1 MHAPS
6 SKAAPIL
13 PALAA
18 MIGLQILTIVALL
31 APGVMAPRIGI
42 DAATLGLYAT
52 AACVVGMVTTFPAG
66 MLVGRYGSF
75 RMASVCAAIVLCAT
89 ALSTLAGATALLIVA
104 GMVLGCAYGPET
116 PASSAVLS
124 RITPTALR
132 PLVFS
137 TRQSGNQIGAMLGS
151 LVLPS
156 LAAADP
162 VYGYIAIMIAAVA
175 AIIAFELLRPT
186 YDPLVRGAA
195 SIRLGDA
202 LNMLWEN
209 RDLRRLAAVSMPY
222 SALQV
227 VLNTFLVIYG
237 VGTLGLDLVAAGLL
251 LATAQGGGL
260 IGRLGFGLVATR
272 YVSAWKTLI
281 GLGLG
286 MSICAGL
293 VGLADASWSWR
304 WLLVLAFFFGVTASG
319 WNGVFLAE
327 VARLAPEGRVAEA
340 TGAALVPGFFGL
352 VIGPLLVAATAG
364 VMGLGAAYAILGAAS
379 LAGALLLVGRHR

>member
-1 MHAPS
+1 
-6 SKAAPIL
+6 
-13 PALAA
+13 
-18 MIGLQILTIVALL
+18 
-31 APGVMAPRIGI
+31 VMAPRIGL

-52 AACVVGMVTTFPAG
+52 AACVVGMLTTFPAG

-75 RMASVCAAIVLCAT
+75 RMASICAVIVLCAT
-89 ALSTLAGATALLIVA
+89 ALSTLAGASALLIVA
-104 GMVLGCAYGPET
+104 GVVLGCAYGPET

-124 RITPTALR
+124 RITPAALR

-162 VYGYIAIMIAAVA
+162 VYGYIAIMIAAIG
-175 AIIAFELLRPT
+175 AIIAFELMRPA
-186 YDPLVRGAA
+186 YDSVVRGAA
-195 SIRLGDA
+195 SIRLRDA
-202 LNMLWEN
+202 LNVLSES

-237 VGTLGLDLVAAGLL
+237 VGTLGLDLVATGFL

-260 IGRLGFGLVATR
+260 IGRLGFGFVATR

-281 GLGLG
+281 WLGVG
-286 MSICAGL
+286 MGVCAGL
-293 VGLADASWSWR
+293 IALANASWSWP
-304 WLLVLAFFFGVTASG
+304 LLLTLAFFFGVTASG

-327 VARLAPEGRVAEA
+327 IARLAPEGRVAEA

-352 VIGPLLVAATAG
+352 VVGPLLVAATAG
-364 VMGLGAAYAILGAAS
+364 VIGLSGAYAILGAAS
-379 LAGALLLVGRHR
+379 LAGVLLLIGRHR

>member
-1 MHAPS
+1 MRAPS
-6 SKAAPIL
+6 PKSLPIL

-18 MIGLQILTIVALL
+18 MMGLQMLTIIALL
-31 APGVMAPRIGI
+31 APGVMAPRIGL

-52 AACVVGMVTTFPAG
+52 AACVVGMMTTFPAG

-89 ALSTLAGATALLIVA
+89 ALSTFAGASALLIVA
-104 GMVLGCAYGPET
+104 GVILGCAYGPET

-124 RITPTALR
+124 RITPAALR

-162 VYGYIAIMIAAVA
+162 VYGYIAIMIAALVA
-175 AIIAFELLRPT
+175 MIAFELLRPT

-195 SIRLGDA
+195 SVQLRDA
-202 LNMLWEN
+202 LNVLSES

-237 VGTLGLDLVAAGLL
+237 VGTLGLDLVGAGLL

-260 IGRLGFGLVATR
+260 IGRLGFGFVATR
-272 YVSAWKTLI
+272 YISAWKTLI

-286 MSICAGL
+286 MGLSAGL
-293 VGLADASWSWR
+293 VALADGSWSWP
-304 WLLVLAFFFGVTASG
+304 LLLTVAFFFGVTASG

-327 VARLAPEGRVAEA
+327 VARLAPEGRIAEA

-352 VIGPLLVAATAG
+352 VVGPLLVAATAG
-364 VMGLGAAYAILGAAS
+364 VIGLSGAYAVLGAGS
-379 LAGALLLVGRHR
+379 LAAVLLLVGRHR